1 MKKVGFIAILCFSIG
16 IVGSAEAYLRSAKH
30 NGAIVVKEATTAE
43 IENLFLQND
52 YQEYSVKRGK
62 FPRIYMEHLPTD
74 WKDIVENDAKHRTF
88 IRILLPLVLK
98 INEEIA
104 HERKIVEELKD
115 KYIKERKLSMT
126 ELSYLEETARKYD
139 VFTNL
144 KGELRTQSLLRQL
157 LTKVDAVPPSIM
169 IATAAIYTDWGNS
182 RLAMTANS
190 LYLNEVWYKDEGIVP
205 LDDPDGGY
213 RYKAYDKLEDCIR
226 ERALALNSHINYDY
240 VRESRRLSR
249 QKNTPP
255 YGEQLAAQMLSDSN
269 LPNISG
275 LIDYTFTFYKLN
287 KTDFFPQLRDAK

>member
-1 MKKVGFIAILCFSIG
+1 MKKIVFMVMLFAGLSMAGF
-16 IVGSAEAYLRSAKH
+16 AEAYVRSTKH
-30 NGAIVVKEATTAE
+30 DGALTVKEATTAE

-52 YQEYSVKRGK
+52 FQDYAVKRGK

-74 WKDIVENDAKHRTF
+74 WKDVAENDAKHRTF

-139 VFTNL
+139 VFTRL
-144 KGELRTQSLLRQL
+144 KGKLRTQSLIRQL
-157 LTKVDAVPPSIM
+157 LVKIDAVPPSIM

-190 LYLNEVWYKDEGIVP
+190 LYLNEVWYQDEGIIP
-205 LDDPDGGY
+205 LDDPEGGY

-226 ERALALNSHINYDY
+226 EKALALNSHVNYEY
-240 VRESRRLSR
+240 MREARRLSR
-249 QKNTPP
+249 QKNLPP

-287 KTDFFPQLRDAK
+287 NTDFFPQLRHVK